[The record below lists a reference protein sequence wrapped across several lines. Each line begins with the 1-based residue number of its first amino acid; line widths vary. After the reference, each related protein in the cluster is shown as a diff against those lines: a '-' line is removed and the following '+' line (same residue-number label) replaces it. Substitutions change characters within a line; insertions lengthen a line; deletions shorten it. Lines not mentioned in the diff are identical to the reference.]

1 MSALRSRLVHA
12 SCPWLLLLV
21 LILGVSVVAATPAGA
36 GAPNRIHLSLE
47 APAGPVANGP
57 LIPPNCSAWHELWPI
72 FCQPHHQDGY
82 HDNDGDGMISPC
94 DEIIL
99 NHAGYHV
106 VWVGPTYHMSRVT
119 PPGSIPFIAEPFS
132 PELPG
137 ESPVCEIWQEI
148 YPNFGRQFHVDS
160 WHDNGNGVL
169 DVCDEIDEQ
178 NSPGVPPAIYHI
190 DRISVDIIIEFDPTA
205 TVGRSWGAVKKIYH
219 H

>member
-1 MSALRSRLVHA
+1 MSTLRSRLLHTTG
-12 SCPWLLLLV
+12 PWALLLV
-21 LILGVSVVAATPAGA
+21 LILGISVVAASPAGA

-47 APAGPVANGP
+47 APAGPAPNVG
-57 LIPPNCSAWHELWPI
+57 IPPNCSAWHELWPI

-82 HDNDGDGMISPC
+82 HDNDHDGMISPC

-106 VWVGPTYHMSRVT
+106 VWVGPTYHMSRVS
-119 PPGSIPFIAEPFS
+119 PPGSTPIIAEPIN
-132 PELPG
+132 PTPG
-137 ESPVCEIWQEI
+137 ENPICEIWQEI
-148 YPNFGRQFHVDS
+148 YPNFGRLFHIDS
-160 WHDNGNGVL
+160 WHDNGNGIL
-169 DVCDEIDEQ
+169 DVCDGIDE
-178 NSPGVPPAIYHI
+178 NTPTGNAVYHI